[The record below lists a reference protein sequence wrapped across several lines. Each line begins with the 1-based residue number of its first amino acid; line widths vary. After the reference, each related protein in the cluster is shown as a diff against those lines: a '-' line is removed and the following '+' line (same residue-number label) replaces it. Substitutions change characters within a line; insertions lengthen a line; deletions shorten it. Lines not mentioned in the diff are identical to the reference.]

1 MSQVLGAWIY
11 ILMRLESIGFMGYP
25 WARWDKEERQEAS
38 DSKKVF
44 FISYEEHVQDKN
56 RLKRESLHHPW
67 PGVAYHFLKYI
78 TYEGRLKVI

>member
-1 MSQVLGAWIY
+1 MSQVLGDWIY

-25 WARWDKEERQEAS
+25 WDRWDKEERQEAS

-56 RLKRESLHHPW
+56 
-67 PGVAYHFLKYI
+67 
-78 TYEGRLKVI
+78 